1 MLAFALFF
9 LEDAIDV
16 GLGDAGVFEDA
27 GEQGEEVECNA
38 ELAPELVEEGGLGRH

>member
-27 GEQGEEVECNA
+27 CEKRKEVECDA
-38 ELAPELVEEGGLGRH
+38 DLAPELVEEGGLGRH